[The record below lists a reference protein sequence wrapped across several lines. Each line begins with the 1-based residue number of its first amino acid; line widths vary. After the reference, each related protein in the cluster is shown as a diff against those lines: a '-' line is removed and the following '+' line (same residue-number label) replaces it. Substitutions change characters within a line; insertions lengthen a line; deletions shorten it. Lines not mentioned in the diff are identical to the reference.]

1 MRVWYSWL
9 TYTLC
14 AQMHRSV
21 GDMSYACVTTYVGLG
36 GVGSFLSLPLT
47 ETMLFPL
54 LKVSGCSR
62 NELILDNWREFWS
75 GLSLRVCP
83 FLAEM
88 PLLELP
94 SAMVSRTL
102 VLIVITLGPR

>member
-1 MRVWYSWL
+1 MRPWYSWL

-14 AQMHRSV
+14 ARMHRSV
-21 GDMSYACVTTYVGLG
+21 GVMPYACVTPYVGLG
-36 GVGSFLSLPLT
+36 GVGSFPSLPLT

-62 NELILDNWREFWS
+62 DELILDNWRGFWS
-75 GLSLRVCP
+75 GLSLRVHP

-94 SAMVSRTL
+94 TAMVSRTL
-102 VLIVITLGPR
+102 VLIAITLGPR

>member
-1 MRVWYSWL
+1 MRPWYTWL
-9 TYTLC
+9 THTLC
-14 AQMHRSV
+14 AHMHRSV
-21 GDMSYACVTTYVGLG
+21 GVMSYACVTTYVGLG

-54 LKVSGCSR
+54 LKVLGCSR
-62 NELILDNWREFWS
+62 NEFILDNWRGFWS
-75 GLSLRVCP
+75 GLSLRVHP

-94 SAMVSRTL
+94 TAMVSRIL
-102 VLIVITLGPR
+102 VLIAITLGSH